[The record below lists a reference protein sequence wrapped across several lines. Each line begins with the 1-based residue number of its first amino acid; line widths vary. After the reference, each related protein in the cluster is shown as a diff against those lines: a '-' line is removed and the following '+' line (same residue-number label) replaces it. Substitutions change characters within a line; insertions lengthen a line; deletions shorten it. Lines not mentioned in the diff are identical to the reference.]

1 MGRSDKCHRES
12 DPTSPCLRSSL
23 INYLIWELAL
33 SAISQ
38 MPRTSTGNLDGGC
51 HCVRWEALGPAAGG
65 RRPRSRG
72 AATKLRGESR
82 RVERLRNK
90 NKKPPQGRRGPEAMP
105 GHCLR
110 QQRQA
115 GPLQLPPR
123 PRGLPL
129 VSGALWAVAPHC
141 QPRLVALVL
150 PLVDWFSQLRPRS
163 QEGRQAGGK
172 LSDTD
177 PVLRVPRVV
186 GLEPGRD
193 PAGRAGAEWTS
204 EDLAPVSGSAW
215 LRTLL

>member
-82 RVERLRNK
+82 RVERLRSK
-90 NKKPPQGRRGPEAMP
+90 NKKPPQGRRGPKAMP

-110 QQRQA
+110 QQRRA

-141 QPRLVALVL
+141 QRAWWPWCSLWLTGSLSLDHGLRRVA
-150 PLVDWFSQLRPRS
+150 
-163 QEGRQAGGK
+163 RQAGSSVTQTPSSASPG
-172 LSDTD
+172 SWVWNQGGIR
-177 PVLRVPRVV
+177 PGGQVLNGHQKTWPRS
-186 GLEPGRD
+186 LEAPG
-193 PAGRAGAEWTS
+193 
-204 EDLAPVSGSAW
+204 
-215 LRTLL
+215 